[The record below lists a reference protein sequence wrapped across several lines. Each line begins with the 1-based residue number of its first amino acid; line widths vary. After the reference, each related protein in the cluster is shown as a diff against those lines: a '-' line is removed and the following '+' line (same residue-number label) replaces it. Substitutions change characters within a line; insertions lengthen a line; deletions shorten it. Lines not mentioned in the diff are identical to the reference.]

1 MNIYFCDFSYID
13 IGDVMLRTKALRKIF
28 IATLSLFV
36 LLFVLTITNH
46 EDIRVLKTNLEI
58 EEIAG
63 INISSIYLM
72 NDRGLL
78 VKSKILLDSDSEKE
92 KLIDLVSNLIIGTNN
107 TFVDGLNA
115 LIPEETIINDVI
127 VGNKIVT
134 IDFSKDILKVSK
146 DLEKNMVTAIVYS
159 IIELGDYDGVR
170 ILVDGE
176 NFDKYPN
183 SLEKLPLILDKSIGI
198 NQSYNITSREDINKV
213 VVYYLENIDNN
224 LYYVPVTK
232 YLNDDRD
239 KIKIIVEELSSSY
252 IYETNLMSF
261 LNSNVKLLEYR
272 EEDNVM
278 YLNFNDYLF
287 DGNDKVLEEV
297 IYSLAY
303 SVFDNYNVQM
313 VMFEVNSEKIGYISI
328 NDLPY

>member
-1 MNIYFCDFSYID
+1 M
-13 IGDVMLRTKALRKIF
+13 
-28 IATLSLFV
+28 
-36 LLFVLTITNH
+36 TITNH
-46 EDIRVLKTNLEI
+46 EDIRVLKTNLEV

-92 KLIDLVSNLIIGTNN
+92 KLVGLVSNLIIGTNN

-115 LIPEETIINDVI
+115 LIPEDTIINDII

-159 IIELGDYDGVR
+159 VIELGDYDGVR

-198 NQSYNITSREDINKV
+198 NQSYNITSREDISKV

-287 DGNDKVLEEV
+287 DGNDQVLEEV

>member
-1 MNIYFCDFSYID
+1 
-13 IGDVMLRTKALRKIF
+13 MLRTKALRKIF

-46 EDIRVLKTNLEI
+46 EDIRVLKTNLEV

-92 KLIDLVSNLIIGTNN
+92 KLVDLVSNLIIGTNN

-115 LIPEETIINDVI
+115 LIPEDTIINDII

-159 IIELGDYDGVR
+159 VIELGDYDGVR

-198 NQSYNITSREDINKV
+198 NQSYNITSREDISKV

>member
-1 MNIYFCDFSYID
+1 
-13 IGDVMLRTKALRKIF
+13 MLRTKALRKIF

-46 EDIRVLKTNLEI
+46 EDIRVLKTNLEV

-92 KLIDLVSNLIIGTNN
+92 KLVDLVSNLIIGTNN

-115 LIPEETIINDVI
+115 LIPEDTIINDII

-159 IIELGDYDGVR
+159 VIELGDYDGVR

-198 NQSYNITSREDINKV
+198 NQSYNITSRDDINKV

>member
-1 MNIYFCDFSYID
+1 
-13 IGDVMLRTKALRKIF
+13 MLRTKALRKIF

-92 KLIDLVSNLIIGTNN
+92 KLLDLVSNLIIGTNN

-115 LIPEETIINDVI
+115 LIPEDTIINDII

-159 IIELGDYDGVR
+159 VIELGDYDGVR

-198 NQSYNITSREDINKV
+198 NQSYNITSREDISKV